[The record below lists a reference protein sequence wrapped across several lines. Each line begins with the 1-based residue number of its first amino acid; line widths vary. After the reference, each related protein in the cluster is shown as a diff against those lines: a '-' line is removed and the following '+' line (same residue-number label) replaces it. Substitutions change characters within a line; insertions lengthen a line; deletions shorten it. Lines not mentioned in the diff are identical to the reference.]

1 MRLKFCQRA
10 KMNLDSYN
18 EVLDYLNEY
27 FTLRVKDEIYLR
39 ALRELIEG
47 SRRQKTVTIRPMQIL
62 FLEYVKKYNDYNVA
76 TMEEEKNLW
85 RDLLDCWQ

>member
-1 MRLKFCQRA
+1 MTLKFIQRT

-27 FTLRVKDEIYLR
+27 FTLRVKDESY
-39 ALRELIEG
+39 LRELRELVEG

-62 FLEYVKKYNDYNVA
+62 FWDYVKKYNDYNVA
-76 TMEEEKNLW
+76 TIEEEKELW
-85 RDLLDCWQ
+85 RDLLGCWQ

>member
-1 MRLKFCQRA
+1 
-10 KMNLDSYN
+10 MNLDSYN
-18 EVLDYLNEY
+18 EVLYYLNEY

>member
-1 MRLKFCQRA
+1 MTLKFIQRT

-27 FTLRVKDEIYLR
+27 FTLRVKDESY
-39 ALRELIEG
+39 LRELRELVEG

-62 FLEYVKKYNDYNVA
+62 FLDYVKKYNDYNVA
-76 TMEEEKNLW
+76 TIEEEKELW
-85 RDLLDCWQ
+85 RDLLGCWQ

>member
-1 MRLKFCQRA
+1 MRLKFFQRA

-47 SRRQKTVTIRPMQIL
+47 
-62 FLEYVKKYNDYNVA
+62 LEDKR
-76 TMEEEKNLW
+76 L
-85 RDLLDCWQ
+85 

>member
-1 MRLKFCQRA
+1 MRLKFFQRA

-27 FTLRVKDEIYLR
+27 FTLRVKNEIYLR

-85 RDLLDCWQ
+85 RDLLYCWQ

>member
-1 MRLKFCQRA
+1 
-10 KMNLDSYN
+10 MNLDSYN

-27 FTLRVKDEIYLR
+27 FILRVKDENYLR
-39 ALRELIEG
+39 ELKELIEG
-47 SRRQKTVTIRPMQIL
+47 SRRQKTVTIRPMQLL

>member
-1 MRLKFCQRA
+1 MRLKFFQRA

-27 FTLRVKDEIYLR
+27 FTSRVKDEIYLR

>member
-1 MRLKFCQRA
+1 
-10 KMNLDSYN
+10 MNLDSYN

-27 FTLRVKDEIYLR
+27 FTLRVKDENYLR
-39 ALRELIEG
+39 ELRELIEG

-62 FLEYVKKYNDYNVA
+62 FLEYVNKYNDYNVA
-76 TMEEEKNLW
+76 TIEEEKELW

>member
-1 MRLKFCQRA
+1 V
-10 KMNLDSYN
+10 NLDSYN

-27 FTLRVKDEIYLR
+27 FTLRVKDENYLR
-39 ALRELIEG
+39 ELRELIEG

-62 FLEYVKKYNDYNVA
+62 FLEYVNKYNDYNVA
-76 TMEEEKNLW
+76 TIEEEKELW